1 MEANNM
7 IFRNK
12 INKDDD
18 YTVNL
23 KDCLAKTEFI
33 DGDTV
38 KGMTV
43 KEHCV
48 LTGYIAKDLY
58 SIIYASNNHIPSISQ
73 SDFIASLHDIG
84 KISKPF
90 QNMIYGSLSEKKN
103 VPSYITPSKDLS
115 TTHRH
120 DSIGQV
126 FVSEYGENHRDQ
138 AWSAISRVV
147 GGHHG
152 LHPSNEVFFAEDGIF
167 GGKPYNE
174 QRKEL
179 LKELENIFGNN
190 LPKSIT
196 DEEISFLTGLTIVS
210 DWISS
215 AVSKEELLCS
225 DYKSI
230 ALQKVRDA
238 GYSKLHIKPGLSFKD
253 IFGFEPHKVQ
263 KDFFESVNKE
273 GTYILEVE
281 MGKGKTEAAL
291 YASYKL
297 LQEGKASGIYF
308 ALPTRLTSLSIHKRM
323 LTFIDAISTDDSTAK
338 LVFQN
343 SNLYMN
349 AYSENCS
356 PGGDWFDER
365 KRGILAPFGVGT
377 IDQAL
382 MSVINVKHS
391 SLRAFGLAGKVVI
404 IDELHSYDEYTGS
417 LILYLIKLIRKLG
430 GTVIILSATLRNET
444 KKNILG
450 KEPVITS
457 YPLITISQK
466 ENELQELQT
475 TSSKDK
481 IIEIIHG
488 NKHVGIDQAIS
499 MSLKGGKVLW
509 ISNTVDEAQNVYAIL
524 KSRCNELGVVVGLL
538 HSHFIQKDRKRIED
552 EYITYFSKK
561 ETRSNIGVI
570 LVGTQILEQSLDIDA
585 DLMVTEIAPIDML
598 LQRMGRLWRHKEN
611 NNHRP
616 CNNPTCIILHPS
628 FEKVQSDVQNVFGV
642 NGVIYS
648 PYVLYRTLKAIR
660 NIVSISVPSE
670 IRSLIE
676 STYVYEDPENQSIKK
691 AYDDLLFKRSQME
704 NEARNA
710 KNLAQVT
717 KNDNEVMTR
726 YQTQKTST
734 LLLLKSYDPQ
744 SRIIELLDGHIIKLK
759 ETPSKQERISIASLL
774 IQNTMTLS
782 TKIIPEEAFILDK
795 NSMLSPYIYFGEK
808 ENKELGVLL
817 FSDKGKLFDVFKNEI
832 ITKEIDYSHNIGYKQ
847 FKESIYEQI

>member
-1 MEANNM
+1 M

-12 INKDDD
+12 INKEDD

-23 KDCLAKTEFI
+23 EDCLAKTEFV
-33 DGDTV
+33 DGNTV

-48 LTGYIAKDLY
+48 LTGYIAKELY
-58 SIIYASNNHIPSISQ
+58 KTIYASNNLIPYISQ

-90 QNMIYGSLSEKKN
+90 QNKIYGALSEKED
-103 VPSYITPSKDLS
+103 VPSYIIPSKDLL
-115 TTHRH
+115 TTIHRH

-126 FVSEYGENHRDQ
+126 FISEYGEKHREQ
-138 AWSAISRVV
+138 AWDAISRVV

-152 LHPSNEVFFAEDGIF
+152 LHPTNEVFFAEDSIL

-174 QRKEL
+174 QREEL

-190 LPKSIT
+190 LPASFT

-215 AVSKEELLCS
+215 AVSKKELLCP

-230 ALQKVRDA
+230 ASQKVCAA
-238 GYSKLHIKPGLSFKD
+238 GFSELHIKPGLSFKD
-253 IFGFEPHKVQ
+253 IFGFAPHKVQ
-263 KDFFESVNKE
+263 KDFYESVNKE
-273 GTYILEVE
+273 GIYILEVE

-297 LQEGKASGIYF
+297 LQAGKASGLYF
-308 ALPTRLTSLSIHKRM
+308 ALPTKLTSLSIHKRM
-323 LTFIDAISTDDSTAK
+323 LAFIDAISTDGSTAK

-343 SNLYMN
+343 SNLYLN

-444 KKNILG
+444 KRNILG
-450 KEPVITS
+450 KEPTVSS

-466 ENELQELQT
+466 EDELLELQT
-475 TSSKDK
+475 SASKDK
-481 IIEIIHG
+481 IITILHA
-488 NKHVGIDQAIS
+488 NKKVGIDQAIS
-499 MSLKGGKVLW
+499 ISLKGGKVLW
-509 ISNTVDEAQNVYAIL
+509 ISNTVDEAQNVYSIL
-524 KSRCNELGVVVGLL
+524 QSRCNGLGVVVGLL
-538 HSHFIQKDRKRIED
+538 HSHFIQNDRKRIED
-552 EYITYFSKK
+552 EYIPYFSKVEK
-561 ETRSNIGVI
+561 RSNKGVI

-585 DLMVTEIAPIDML
+585 DLMITEIAPIDML
-598 LQRMGRLWRHKEN
+598 LQRIGRLWRHKEN

-616 CNNPTCIILHPS
+616 INNPTCIILHPRL
-628 FEKVQSDVQNVFGV
+628 EEVQSDVQHAFGV

-648 PYVLYRTLKAIR
+648 PYVLYRTLKTIH
-660 NIVSISVPSE
+660 NVVTISVPSE

-676 STYVYEDPENQSIKK
+676 TTYMNEEPENQSIKK
-691 AYDDLLFKRSQME
+691 AYNDLLFKRSQME

-710 KNLAQVT
+710 KNMAQVT
-717 KNDNEVMTR
+717 KNDNDVMTR

-744 SRIIELLDGHIIKLK
+744 SRIIKLPDGHFINLK
-759 ETPSKQERISIASLL
+759 EIPSKQERISIASLL

-795 NSMLSPYIYFGEK
+795 NSMLSSYIYFGEK
-808 ENKELGVLL
+808 DDKELGVLL
-817 FSDKGKLFDVFKNEI
+817 INDKGNLFDVFGNEI
-832 ITKEIDYSHNIGYKQ
+832 KKEIDYSRFLGYKQ
-847 FKESIYEQI
+847 FKESIYEKI